1 MLLVG
6 DERVICFSR
15 DLEICEV
22 IRKKNHNKLLQSGF
36 ECDQRGVSLP
46 LLEGACHQLTAC
58 LAPAA
63 LKQLSLRQRLQVSF
77 VWRINEVVFQSTK
90 RADRCDNPFIKFLLY
105 SGLSFF
111 LFFPSLR
118 RRYGLW
124 FRLRRLII
132 WLLGVY
138 VAIPFLVKLCP
149 AIQAKLVFLN
159 FGEWPALLGEG
170 EECLLCFICLL

>member
-22 IRKKNHNKLLQSGF
+22 IRKKKHNKLLQSGF

-77 VWRINEVVFQSTK
+77 V
-90 RADRCDNPFIKFLLY
+90 
-105 SGLSFF
+105 
-111 LFFPSLR
+111 
-118 RRYGLW
+118 
-124 FRLRRLII
+124 
-132 WLLGVY
+132 
-138 VAIPFLVKLCP
+138 
-149 AIQAKLVFLN
+149 
-159 FGEWPALLGEG
+159 
-170 EECLLCFICLL
+170 